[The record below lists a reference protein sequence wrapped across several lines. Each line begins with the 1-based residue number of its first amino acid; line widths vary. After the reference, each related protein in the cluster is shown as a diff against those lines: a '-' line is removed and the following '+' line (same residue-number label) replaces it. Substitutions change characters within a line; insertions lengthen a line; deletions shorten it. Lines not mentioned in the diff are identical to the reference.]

1 MDATLKNLINY
12 RPVIGRAKC
21 GRTMSKP
28 YLLVIFTAIVGLAST
43 GLIWMI
49 STLVTVDKRTEIMD
63 IKIDHLVQAVEKLT
77 ERQASF
83 DKSWSNVVP
92 GFKISTGGN

>member
-28 YLLVIFTAIVGLAST
+28 YSLVIFTAVVGLAST

-49 STLVTVDKRTEIMD
+49 STLVTVDKRTEVMHV
-63 IKIDHLVQAVEKLT
+63 KLDHLVQAVEKLT

-92 GFKISTGGN
+92 SIQASAGED

>member
-1 MDATLKNLINY
+1 
-12 RPVIGRAKC
+12 
-21 GRTMSKP
+21 MSKP

-49 STLVTVDKRTEIMD
+49 STLVTVDKRTEVMN

-77 ERQASF
+77 ERQVTY
-83 DKSWSNVVP
+83 DKPWSNVLP
-92 GFKISTGGN
+92 SIQASAGEN